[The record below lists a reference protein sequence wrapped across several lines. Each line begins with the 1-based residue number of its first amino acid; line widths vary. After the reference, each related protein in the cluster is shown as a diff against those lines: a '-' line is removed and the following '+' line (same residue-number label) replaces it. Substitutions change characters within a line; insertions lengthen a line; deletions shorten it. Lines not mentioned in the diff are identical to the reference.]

1 MGGRRTAFWLGVAG
15 VALLT
20 DFLAELA
27 ALKVGDKAPGVAR
40 FVQFAHRGNG

>member
-1 MGGRRTAFWLGVAG
+1 MPRRLAFWSAVAG

-27 ALKVGDKAPGVAR
+27 VVKVGDKAPGLAR
-40 FVQFAHRGNG
+40 FIQFSHRGNG